1 MQTVIRSILG
11 GLALGTLALGV
22 GLATLLAADWMGFGG
37 DLWLVVAGVCLTV
50 TVIGVVSGLAMGRAI
65 RSLSRELEHGTR
77 SRIVSGPRWLR
88 SVLCA
93 LTEYQVRHTQ
103 AEVAWR
109 TREQDLEIRARVA
122 DDARMQAEA
131 VLEVMDDAVLVCNTL
146 LEVISTNQAAGNLL
160 GFDPETA
167 DGRPIAEIVNDPML
181 CRIITETLESGV
193 DVEPRRGELMLGDGS
208 EVAGNACEVVSA
220 CAVDRQGRASA
231 VVTVLHDLSREREI
245 SQMKSEFVSKAS
257 HELRTPLSSMRAYV
271 EMLVDGEAQ
280 DEATRQEFYGI
291 IQSETDRLARLV
303 DNMLNISRIEAGI
316 IEIDRDAVDIHDLV
330 DRAVQTLEPHAR
342 EKHISLHTEIAPVG
356 AVVHGDADMLQ
367 QVIVNLL
374 SNGIK
379 YTPEGG
385 RVTVQ
390 VDADTLT
397 RSVHVAVSDTG
408 FGIAPHDAEH
418 VFEKFFRVENYKR
431 VAKGTGL
438 GLNLCR
444 HIIETVHQG
453 QIGLESTLGMGS
465 RFWFS
470 VPMGQ
475 LPARVAA

>member
-11 GLALGTLALGV
+11 GIALGALALGA
-22 GLATLLAADWMGFGG
+22 GLLTLLAAK
-37 DLWLVVAGVCLTV
+37 WLGLAGEMWVVVAGACLFV
-50 TVIGVVSGLAMGRAI
+50 TVIGIVSGLAMGRAI
-65 RSLSRELEHGTR
+65 RSLSRGLEHDGA
-77 SRIVSGPRWLR
+77 SRPVTGPRWLR
-88 SVLCA
+88 SVLRT
-93 LTEYQVRHTQ
+93 LTEYQVRHQ
-103 AEVAWR
+103 QDKAAWR

-122 DDARMQAEA
+122 DESRARAESVLGVMDEA
-131 VLEVMDDAVLVCNTL
+131 VIVCNTL
-146 LEVISTNQAAGNLL
+146 LEVISCNQAAGNLL
-160 GFDPETA
+160 GFDAATA
-167 DGRPIAEIVNDPML
+167 HGCSITEIVKDATL
-181 CRIITETLESGV
+181 RRIITETLEAGV
-193 DVEPRRGELMLGDGS
+193 DVEPRRGELMLGD
-208 EVAGNACEVVSA
+208 EMKTEPNACEVVSA
-220 CAVDRQGRASA
+220 CARDRQGRANA
-231 VVTVLHDLSREREI
+231 VVTVLHDLTREREI

-271 EMLVDGEAQ
+271 EMLVDGEAA

-316 IEIDRDAVDIHDLV
+316 IEIDRDSVDMHELV
-330 DRAVQTLEPHAR
+330 DRAVQTLEPHAG
-342 EKHISLHTEIAPVG
+342 EKHISLHTEIAPIG
-356 AVVHGDADMLQ
+356 AVVQGDADMLQ

-385 RVTVQ
+385 RVTVH

-408 FGIAPHDAEH
+408 LGIAPADSEH

-453 QIGLESTLGMGS
+453 QIGLDSTLGMGS

-475 LPARVAA
+475 LTARVAA